1 MIVCDRCKK
10 PARPFAYGDA
20 INEAYDYADLCYECT
35 NEIKELIWRF
45 RKGDKLEAKEVYKAS
60 EKSKAG
66 SCILTFVYVVAA
78 AFIICSILMM
88 AGSMTIGTIAFFNG
102 GKL

>member
-45 RKGDKLEAKEVYKAS
+45 RKGDKLEAKEVDD
-60 EKSKAG
+60 G
-66 SCILTFVYVVAA
+66 
-78 AFIICSILMM
+78 
-88 AGSMTIGTIAFFNG
+88 
-102 GKL
+102 

>member
-1 MIVCDRCKK
+1 MKK
-10 PARPFAYGDA
+10 RKVKRTTPLKEPKLGPMMGRGLGTRVVPNHLLA
-20 INEAYDYADLCYECT
+20 I
-35 NEIKELIWRF
+35 
-45 RKGDKLEAKEVYKAS
+45 LEAIYKAS